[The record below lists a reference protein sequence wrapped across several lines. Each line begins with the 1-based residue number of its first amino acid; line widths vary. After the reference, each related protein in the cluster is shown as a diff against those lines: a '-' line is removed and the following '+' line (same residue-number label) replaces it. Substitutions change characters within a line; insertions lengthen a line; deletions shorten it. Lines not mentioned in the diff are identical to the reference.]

1 MIQNRIKSPV
11 LWTSL
16 ISALFLILKGL
27 GIYEIDNELLSKI
40 TDIVLSILT
49 AFGIINNPTNKTG
62 F

>member
-1 MIQNRIKSPV
+1 MKQSRLKSPV

-27 GIYEIDNELLSKI
+27 GIYEIDNESLSTI
-40 TDIVLSILT
+40 IDIVLTILT
-49 AFGIINNPTNKTG
+49 FFGIVNNPTDKSH

>member
-1 MIQNRIKSPV
+1 MNRNRIKSPV